1 MNTAHQFN
9 GTQYLIRYTIK
20 GGWANIEEVVIPATC
35 VSAAERIFAS
45 VYKGCQQ
52 VGSPRRVG

>member
-1 MNTAHQFN
+1 MNTPYQYN
-9 GTQYLIRYTIK
+9 NKQYLIRYTIK

-35 VSAAERIFAS
+35 ASVAEHIFAN

-52 VGSPRRVG
+52 VGSPRLVG